1 MFKYRANNQKNRKK
15 ILTTVVKILYNN
27 IIDRNKKRDKI
38 HMKEIKM
45 TSLKPYMI
53 RAFCEWIADNN
64 DNPILVVFMNY
75 PQFDL
80 IEGVKEVETQVEDGI
95 YLMQLPIETL
105 KKTVFDINQTTIP
118 LSKNLTIPTNAIVG
132 VMSQKHGVI
141 QRFEIENSLLPE
153 KQEDNKQK
161 NKKPTLTIV
170 K

>member
-80 IEGVKEVETQVEDGI
+80 IEGVKEVETQV
-95 YLMQLPIETL
+95 
-105 KKTVFDINQTTIP
+105 
-118 LSKNLTIPTNAIVG
+118 
-132 VMSQKHGVI
+132 
-141 QRFEIENSLLPE
+141 
-153 KQEDNKQK
+153 
-161 NKKPTLTIV
+161 
-170 K
+170 